1 MKGKFVKSRSADCYK
16 MPLSWVFLAI
26 LEFHGEFWI
35 KVDEDTQL
43 SFMDI
48 CKYRNQRVRGEKNGR
63 SFKSVSKTK
72 KRKNTWSY
80 WDS

>member
-16 MPLSWVFLAI
+16 MPLVFLAI
-26 LEFHGEFWI
+26 LEFHGKFWI